1 MKPSIFI
8 NRAAERKNMVSR
20 SRHFQRGD
28 FLVEA
33 IIGLA
38 LMAVVGIGVIH
49 MNGRISASKHETSIQ
64 DLAITQMRD
73 LLQKNGSGTT
83 DLCTTAPTIPLPG
96 YANGLP
102 VTVDGC
108 INVPS
113 VTIGGVAVSGYKE
126 PLVLS
131 VTLGKDSADEDI
143 KITVGGAL

>member
-1 MKPSIFI
+1 M
-8 NRAAERKNMVSR
+8 
-20 SRHFQRGD
+20 
-28 FLVEA
+28 EA

-83 DLCTTAPTIPLPG
+83 DLCSTAPTLTLPG
-96 YANGLP
+96 YGDGVL

-108 INVPS
+108 DHVPS

-131 VTLGKDSADEDI
+131 ITLGKDSAGEDI
-143 KITVGGAL
+143 KLTVGGAL